1 MYAGATAKLHGQIG
15 RLLADREYLLELAAG
30 PAAQNRPSD
39 PTPDGTVHECQRL
52 MRSIV
57 FAYTQIKAY
66 MQVHGH
72 ICRCT
77 QSCTARF
84 GRVLTIVT
92 ICQNYGAP
100 FKSAI

>member
-1 MYAGATAKLHGQIG
+1 MYAGATAKLQGQIG

-66 MQVHGH
+66 MQVHAKLHGQ
-72 ICRCT
+72 IR
-77 QSCTARF
+77 SRF
-84 GRVLTIVT
+84 DDRDDLSELW
-92 ICQNYGAP
+92 GA
-100 FKSAI
+100 I